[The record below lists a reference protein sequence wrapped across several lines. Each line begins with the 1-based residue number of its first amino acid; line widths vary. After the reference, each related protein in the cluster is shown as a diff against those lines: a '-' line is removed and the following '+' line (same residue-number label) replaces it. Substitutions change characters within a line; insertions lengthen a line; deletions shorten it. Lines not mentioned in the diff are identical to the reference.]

1 MRTSA
6 SCRRR
11 GLQALTALSAPAVVA
26 ALSALATG
34 HAVSALATAA
44 TGVSPA
50 LKLTRVASAERP
62 ILVLADP
69 SSGALLVVEQTGRIR
84 PIGPEGGQ
92 PALFDISAQV
102 SSGNEKGLLGAAF
115 SRDGKWLYTNHTNR
129 NGDTEISATPWTAGK
144 ADTPARV
151 LLLDVDQP
159 YANHNGGGLVVDD
172 AGVLWI
178 GLGDGGSA
186 RDPQNRAQN
195 LNTLLGKMLRIVPT
209 PDKPG
214 RYTIPTGNLPRAA
227 GRPEIWGYG
236 LRNPWR
242 FSIDQPSRTVWI
254 GDVGQNTVEEINAVP
269 VTAVRP
275 NFGWRRRE
283 GNRPFIGK
291 AFRPGEAIEPV
302 HTYLHSDG
310 GCSVTGGVVY
320 RGSAIPALKGTYLFS
335 DYCDSTVR
343 AITGR
348 RGSTSLGISAKQIS
362 SFGVDASGEVY
373 VVSLEGPIYRIDKR

>member
-1 MRTSA
+1 MRRLRS
-6 SCRRR
+6 SQRR
-11 GLQALTALSAPAVVA
+11 LHAWAVLSAASVGIM
-26 ALSALATG
+26 LSAVASVPAGSATG
-34 HAVSALATAA
+34 AGPS
-44 TGVSPA
+44 

-62 ILVLADP
+62 VLVLADP
-69 SSGALLVVEQTGRIR
+69 SSGELLVVEQTGRVR
-84 PIGPEGGQ
+84 KVGSEGGA
-92 PALFDISAQV
+92 PALFDISTQV
-102 SSGNEKGLLGAAF
+102 SGGNEQGLLGAAF
-115 SRDGKWLYTNHTNR
+115 SNDAKWLYTNHTNR
-129 NGDTEISATPWTAGK
+129 SGDTEISATPWIAGK
-144 ADTPARV
+144 ADASARV
-151 LLLDVDQP
+151 LMLKVDQP

-195 LNTLLGKMLRIVPT
+195 LSTLLGKMLRIVPT
-209 PDKPG
+209 PDRPE
-214 RYTIPTGNLPRAA
+214 RYTVPPGNLPKAE

-283 GNRPFIGK
+283 GNRPFNGK
-291 AFRPGEAIEPV
+291 AFRPGEVIEPV

-343 AITGR
+343 AITTGR